1 MHILVDYGN
10 TKISQHALKMSV
22 IRMLKLDS
30 VWKKRR
36 RSSYYFCVCSQ
47 DCFRAFLQPEMM
59 TGSCK
64 WKCPQCRVERD
75 AEKKID
81 IWKLPHI
88 LLIGLNR

>member
-1 MHILVDYGN
+1 M
-10 TKISQHALKMSV
+10 
-22 IRMLKLDS
+22 
-30 VWKKRR
+30 
-36 RSSYYFCVCSQ
+36 CSQ
-47 DCFRAFLQPEMM
+47 DCFRAFLQPERM

>member
-30 VWKKRR
+30 VRKK